1 MKIPVR
7 VFLLCFIFCSQA
19 AFAPAAEAPVAQD
32 PIFTPE
38 QARQILQTSDDLSD
52 IVAALNVA
60 IADPASRSAAIEYF
74 NRPLDTNVWDE
85 HLRSLLPPGT
95 DLHSEKTSDAIY
107 VNISRCISDLAA
119 FFNTHQTP
127 EIFEIFKRFNE
138 SIMAAGQSFL
148 IQYAEQVQVG
158 SAVEPLVI
166 DYVKQAM
173 FDKFIVMRT
182 EVVDGQAEERALGVF
197 DVRTGEWHY
206 WLTQARIAKL
216 APSPE
221 VRVPL
226 LGNNG
231 IIILFGM
238 NSRAADYCIQQILA
252 SPEYWNTP
260 SVQVEF
266 DALVGNRRYDPRVI
280 AFAHNLLL
288 NRYEKDKQRIVKEFL
303 EPRWLGD
310 DTGHAGQPLEKADP
324 SVYPQLLAFIADAE
338 QHREFNDATKKIIAD
353 TKTKII
359 ELQRLHAPP
368 TPPQGY
374 VYDPNGKLVNMS
386 TKASSDNLPYNPYHF
401 ESGLYPPFPWQ
412 AKVLIP
418 ITILLVLWWFWHEW
432 KTWPK

>member
-1 MKIPVR
+1 MKIPIR
-7 VFLLCFIFCSQA
+7 VLLLCFIFCGRV
-19 AFAPAAEAPVAQD
+19 AFASAAEAPVTQD

-52 IVAALNVA
+52 IVAALKVA

-74 NRPLDTNVWDE
+74 DRPVVFNSWFDHW
-85 HLRSLLPPGT
+85 RSTLSPGT
-95 DLHSEKTSDAIY
+95 DLHSEKTSEAFGNYYD
-107 VNISRCISDLAA
+107 SCISNLEK
-119 FFNTHQTP
+119 FFDSHQTP
-127 EIFEIFKRFNE
+127 EIFEVCKHFNE
-138 SIMAAGQSFL
+138 SPMVGNGAFLQNYTSQLLAGSPIEQSL
-148 IQYAEQVQVG
+148 
-158 SAVEPLVI
+158 I
-166 DYVKQAM
+166 DYIRETMLNQ
-173 FDKFIVMRT
+173 FIVFRDKI
-182 EVVDGQAEERALGVF
+182 EGAQVEDRAIGLLN
-197 DVRTGEWHY
+197 VRTGQWHY
-206 WLTQARIAKL
+206 WLPPAQIAEL

-221 VRVPL
+221 TRVPL
-226 LGNNG
+226 LGKNG
-231 IIILFGM
+231 ILMLLGM
-238 NSRAADYCIQQILA
+238 NSPAADYCIQQILA

-324 SVYPQLLAFIADAE
+324 SVYPQIVAFIADAE
-338 QHREFNDATKKIIAD
+338 QHREFNDATKNIIAA

-401 ESGLYPPFPWQ
+401 ESRLYPPFPWQ